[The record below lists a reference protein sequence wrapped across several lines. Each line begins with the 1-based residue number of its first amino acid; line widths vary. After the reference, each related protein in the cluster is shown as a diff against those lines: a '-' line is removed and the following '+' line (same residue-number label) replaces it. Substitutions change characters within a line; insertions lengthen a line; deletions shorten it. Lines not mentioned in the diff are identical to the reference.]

1 MAAPITDDMICSSE
15 EAAMANPAIAY
26 VERVAAKLEATA
38 SANVTVE
45 GKEVTLNGSKITLI
59 PTITGMK
66 FVDTNPASYLLKD
79 ITGVDASWNDATN
92 YRSYWF
98 FTSPFGVKTRT
109 SSPSKSF
116 LKFWKNV
123 SSESGLLRNSCS

>member
-1 MAAPITDDMICSSE
+1 MSNSVYSKNGAIQVAAPITDDMICSSE

-92 YRSYWF
+92 YRSYCAYALINNF
-98 FTSPFGVKTRT
+98 RIPHGRFVGF
-109 SSPSKSF
+109 
-116 LKFWKNV
+116 
-123 SSESGLLRNSCS
+123 